1 MRLVDVIAF
10 ISMRAQCFVKLADQ
24 IVFWLNQLMGF
35 SFALFSS

>member
-1 MRLVDVIAF
+1 MHRVDAVSF
-10 ISMRAQCFVKLADQ
+10 IKVKAQCFVKLADQ